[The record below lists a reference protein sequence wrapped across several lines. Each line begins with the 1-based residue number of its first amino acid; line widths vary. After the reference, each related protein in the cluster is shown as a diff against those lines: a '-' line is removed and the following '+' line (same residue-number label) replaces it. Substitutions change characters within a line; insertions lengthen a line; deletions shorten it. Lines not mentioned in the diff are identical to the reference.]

1 MNWLLVG
8 CVGGGV
14 TITYVEKG
22 GMTYLAATKLAA
34 EINAMYA
41 AQQSVQADGACTCA
55 LIKNETEL
63 VIDDLCPVHGS
74 PRR

>member
-1 MNWLLVG
+1 MDKMALIRERLTIGRQNIFRRATVEFLVAR
-8 CVGGGV
+8 
-14 TITYVEKG
+14 IDELEKQV
-22 GMTYLAATKLAA
+22 
-34 EINAMYA
+34 A